1 MNLVTNLDV
10 SMITGLFDTDPNSP
24 NSIKKRAPFELRV
37 GPFVNYELEVLS
49 FRGKER
55 VNDVYRYDVTFA
67 TAVDEDTLH
76 ASLFGEPGCLT
87 IKAPG
92 YDNRVI
98 QGIVA
103 SVEGLGGVPGE
114 QSTGWRRYRLEIV
127 PKLWLMKQRR
137 KNRVFQ
143 QQSAPDIVNAMLTE
157 VGMQTSESR
166 WRAVADDYPKLPFVY
181 QRNESDFDFFRR
193 VLADAGIF
201 FYFEHASALLDILLP
216 SAGAGVGASLGGIG
230 LSVGVSVGSS
240 ATGGTTVLNFAARAS
255 DTPSV
260 VPTVGGL
267 SASIGASLGV
277 SVGAS
282 LGVSVGAGGLSLGAE
297 VDAGD
302 GAVSDTITFDDGMGA
317 DPGDDKIYEFGVKKL
332 LRTKALRLQE
342 RLVDTAVNWVG
353 EQAVPPPSS
362 PAGLSVAPS
371 VSVSIGLGGISASA
385 SVGSS
390 PTVPFDLD
398 ATAVTPAVLRQERYQ
413 VDPSLSL
420 DPSSGSVSDPRM
432 ELELARTRRR
442 YLEAHGKSDCRRLG
456 AGYRFTL
463 TGYPIQAL
471 NEEYTV
477 VSLDAHGIHPDYAK
491 DSDHVYRN
499 RFRCIPSTYAPIPPR
514 PKKRPKLGIEMAQVV
529 AYSDIAQVP
538 WLESSPNGYVKIRFR
553 WDIVDQGGA
562 STGMLQNGVQ
572 YSSGTQDAFA
582 IWVPVMQPWAGAG
595 YGAQFIPR
603 EGMEVVVGFL
613 EDQGERPVILG
624 CMYNAVNPPPWPAQ
638 SDQQKVGIKSQTRV
652 ADGGWSE
659 VSIDDTQGSE
669 DLMLR
674 AQMDMTVNVLNDVTT
689 TVGNDVT
696 TTIGND
702 ESTSIAVD
710 RTLQVGG
717 NDTQTVTGNAARTVT
732 GTDTLAVT
740 GDATTTI
747 TGNVTCSVTGT
758 TTETLTGDVTR
769 TLCGDVLAT
778 TSGKTD
784 QSFTLDYTE
793 RHQGHRTVIVG
804 TGNAQRSSTLHV
816 EGMGRAYAS
825 TSFEVEVLTGFTLV
839 CGSSQI
845 LVSPTGITLSSPNIT
860 LSGKEVDALAGTFKA
875 NVSGAL
881 TMMADTA
888 TLETSGAQIALDSS
902 SVTVEASAIKLGSG
916 SGSTS
921 QTSAQPVKITKVQ
934 MKDSKGVPRAD
945 TRVLLVQGGKQRMTV
960 LDADGMLELIGDS
973 SYQISF
979 PDDPQA
985 K

>member
-157 VGMQTSESR
+157 VGMQASESR

-181 QRNESDFDFFRR
+181 QRNESDFEFFRR

-230 LSVGVSVGSS
+230 LSAGVSVGSS
-240 ATGGTTVLNFAARAS
+240 ATEGTTVLNFAARAS

-260 VPTVGGL
+260 VPTAGGL
-267 SASIGASLGV
+267 SASIGASFGV
-277 SVGAS
+277 SVG
-282 LGVSVGAGGLSLGAE
+282 GGGLSVGAE

-302 GAVSDTITFDDGMGA
+302 GAASDTITFDDGMGA
-317 DPGDDKIYEFGVKKL
+317 DPGDDRIYEFGVKKL

-362 PAGLSVAPS
+362 PAGISVAPS
-371 VSVSIGLGGISASA
+371 ASVSIGLGGISASVSA
-385 SVGSS
+385 GGS

-696 TTIGND
+696 TTIGHD

-710 RTLQVGG
+710 RSLQVGG

-732 GTDTLAVT
+732 GSDTLAVT
-740 GDATTTI
+740 GDATTSI

-769 TLCGDVLAT
+769 TLAGDVLAT

-845 LVSPTGITLSSPNIT
+845 LVSPSGITLSSPNIT
-860 LSGKEVDALAGTFKA
+860 LSGKEVDVLAGTFKA

-881 TMMADTA
+881 TTMADTA
-888 TLETSGAQIALDSS
+888 TFETSGAQIALDSS
-902 SVTVEASAIKLGSG
+902 SATVEASAIKLGSG

-945 TRVLLVQGGKQRMTV
+945 TRVLLVQGGKQRVTV